1 MFPVLYDNPLH
12 RIRPGLT
19 AHTFNCKG
27 EAIGPVARG
36 SENRQH
42 HYKKVRGNPVALTQM
57 AVGDNPLIQ
66 MGKDFI
72 KREGVNLAGKL
83 LDKGGE
89 FLKSKLKD
97 KLAKW

>member
-1 MFPVLYDNPLH
+1 
-12 RIRPGLT
+12 LT
-19 AHTFNCKG
+19 THALDCER
-27 EAIGPVARG
+27 EAVRSVARG
-36 SENRQH
+36 GKYRQH
-42 HYKKVRGNPVALTQM
+42 HYKKERGNPVALTQM

>member
-1 MFPVLYDNPLH
+1 M
-12 RIRPGLT
+12 
-19 AHTFNCKG
+19 
-27 EAIGPVARG
+27 
-36 SENRQH
+36 
-42 HYKKVRGNPVALTQM
+42 ALTQM

-66 MGKDFI
+66 LGKDFI